1 MAIFDLAKT
10 TIYDFHYEYMDPI
23 FDNDCTLLYTDK
35 DSLIYEIRNRDYDIV
50 LDNDILT
57 KKPKGSS
64 SVIKNK
70 KINFEDYV
78 QCFENYI
85 CKNVSQNLIKSDKHR
100 VFSITQNKLAL
111 RPHDDKLY
119 FIAISYETLP
129 WGRYSIMD
137 VDMLP

>member
-1 MAIFDLAKT
+1 MAFPCHT
-10 TIYDFHYEYMDPI
+10 
-23 FDNDCTLLYTDK
+23 
-35 DSLIYEIRNRDYDIV
+35 SLVKKMCDIV

-57 KKPKGSS
+57 IKAKG
-64 SVIKNK
+64 
-70 KINFEDYV
+70 
-78 QCFENYI
+78 ENYI